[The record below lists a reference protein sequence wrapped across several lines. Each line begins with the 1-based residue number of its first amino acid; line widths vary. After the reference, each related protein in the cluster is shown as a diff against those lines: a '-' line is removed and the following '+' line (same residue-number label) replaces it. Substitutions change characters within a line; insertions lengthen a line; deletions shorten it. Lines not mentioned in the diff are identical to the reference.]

1 MFDFVRQHKKIM
13 QFLLVLLIFPSFVLF
28 GIDGY
33 NRFRDTGAAVA
44 VIDGV
49 EITQSQW
56 DAAHR
61 SEADRTRNSMPNIDL
76 KMLDSDAF
84 KYSVLDRM
92 VRDRILQAAVENAKL
107 TASDSKLAQELQQ
120 NPTIAALR
128 KTDGSLDVER
138 YKQLLAAQSMSPEM
152 FEASIRSDLSV
163 RQVMVGVSASAFAK
177 PVWANIAIDTWLQQR
192 EVQVVQFLASDY
204 RTQIKPTTEQI
215 QAFYDKNNQRF
226 QSTEKADI
234 EYVVLDLAQVEK
246 TITLNEAD
254 LKTYYQQNQERL
266 SAKEERR
273 ASHILINALQSASP
287 ADRQKAKSLADQL
300 LQEVRKAPQNFAEVA
315 KKYSQDPGSAP
326 KGGDLDFFARG
337 AMVKPFD
344 EAAFAL
350 AKGDV
355 SDVVESDF
363 GYHIIKLTDIKS
375 PKLPSFEEM
384 RPKIEAEVRKQQA
397 QRKFAEVAEQFTN
410 TVYEQSDSLQPL
422 VEKLKLQIQKS
433 SGLTRIADTSLKN
446 ILSNSKLLNAIFS
459 ADSLDKK
466 RNTEAVETA
475 PNQLVSARVT
485 QYYPA
490 KTLAL
495 DEVKPLVTE
504 TLVKD
509 QSAEL
514 AKKEGVQK
522 LDSWKKGEPA
532 QKLSA
537 AVNLSRNKPSN
548 LPPQLLDAVYRAP
561 AQTLPAWVGAD
572 LGAQGYAIARI
583 NQVSAA
589 TEKTDKKAMHER
601 LQQLISAAESL
612 SYYNFLKE
620 KFKVQIR
627 VPSPLSPTKA
637 S

>member
-300 LQEVRKAPQNFAEVA
+300 FQEVRKAPQNFAEVA

-433 SGLTRIADTSLKN
+433 SGLTRIADPSLKN
-446 ILSNSKLLNAIFS
+446 ILSNSKLLNVIFS

>member
-76 KMLDSDAF
+76 KMLDSDTF

-204 RTQIKPTTEQI
+204 RMQIKPTTEQI

-273 ASHILINALQSASP
+273 ASHILINALQSASQ

-315 KKYSQDPGSAP
+315 KKHSQDPGSAP

-446 ILSNSKLLNAIFS
+446 ILSNSKLLNVIFS

-561 AQTLPAWVGAD
+561 AETLPAWVGAD

>member
-33 NRFRDTGAAVA
+33 NRFRDKGAAVA

-56 DAAHR
+56 DATHR
-61 SEADRTRNSMPNIDL
+61 TEADRTRNSMPNIDL
-76 KMLDSDAF
+76 KILDSDAF

-107 TASDSKLAQELQQ
+107 ITSDAKLAQELQK

-128 KTDGSLDVER
+128 KHDGLLDVER

-163 RQVMVGVSASAFAK
+163 RQVMMGVSASAFAK
-177 PVWANIAIDTWLQQR
+177 PVWANVAVDTWLQQR
-192 EVQVVQFLASDY
+192 EVQVVQFLSSDY
-204 RTQIKPTTEQI
+204 RAQIKPTAEQI
-215 QAFYDKNNQRF
+215 QAFYDKNTQRF

-246 TITLNEAD
+246 TIMLNDAD

-273 ASHILINALQSASP
+273 ASHILINAPQSASQ

-300 LQEVRKAPQNFAEVA
+300 LQDMRKAPQTFADVA
-315 KKYSQDPGSAP
+315 KKHSQDPGSAT

-337 AMVKPFD
+337 AMVKPFED
-344 EAAFAL
+344 AVFAL
-350 AKGDV
+350 AKGDI
-355 SDVVESDF
+355 SDVVESNF
-363 GYHIIKLTDIKS
+363 GYHIIKLTDVKS
-375 PKLPSFEEM
+375 PKVPSFEEL
-384 RPKIEAEVRKQQA
+384 RPKIETEVRKQQA

-433 SGLTRIADTSLKN
+433 SGLTRIADLALKN
-446 ILSNSKLLNAIFS
+446 VLSNPELLNAIFS

-475 PNQLVSARVT
+475 PNQLVSARVM
-485 QYYPA
+485 QYFPA

-537 AVNLSRNKPSN
+537 FVTLSRNKPSN

-561 AQTLPAWVGAD
+561 AQTLPAWVGVD
-572 LGAQGYAIARI
+572 LGEQGYAIARI

-589 TEKTDKKAMHER
+589 TEQTDKKAMHER

-627 VPSPLSPTKA
+627 VPNPLSPTKA

>member
-315 KKYSQDPGSAP
+315 KKHSQDPGSAP

>member
-273 ASHILINALQSASP
+273 ASHILINALQSASQ

-433 SGLTRIADTSLKN
+433 SGLTRIADPSLKN
-446 ILSNSKLLNAIFS
+446 ILSNSKLLNVIFS

-561 AQTLPAWVGAD
+561 AETLPAWVGAD

>member
-273 ASHILINALQSASP
+273 ASHILINALQSASQ

-433 SGLTRIADTSLKN
+433 SGLTRIADPSLKN
-446 ILSNSKLLNAIFS
+446 ILSNSKLLNVIFS

-485 QYYPA
+485 KYYPA

-522 LDSWKKGEPA
+522 LDSWKKGEPV

-561 AQTLPAWVGAD
+561 AETLPAWVGAD

>member
-433 SGLTRIADTSLKN
+433 SGLTRIADPSLKN
-446 ILSNSKLLNAIFS
+446 ILSNSKLLNVIFS

>member
-128 KTDGSLDVER
+128 KPDGSLDVER

-152 FEASIRSDLSV
+152 FEASIRNDLSV

-433 SGLTRIADTSLKN
+433 SGLTRIADPSLKN
-446 ILSNSKLLNAIFS
+446 ILSNSKLLNVIFS

>member
-204 RTQIKPTTEQI
+204 RMQIKPTTEQI

-433 SGLTRIADTSLKN
+433 SGLTRIADPSLKN
-446 ILSNSKLLNAIFS
+446 ILSNSKLLNVIFS

-561 AQTLPAWVGAD
+561 AETLPAWVGAD

>member
-152 FEASIRSDLSV
+152 FEASIRNDLSV

-433 SGLTRIADTSLKN
+433 SGLTRIADPSLKN
-446 ILSNSKLLNAIFS
+446 ILSNSKLLNVIFS

-522 LDSWKKGEPA
+522 LDSWKKGEPV

>member
-446 ILSNSKLLNAIFS
+446 ILSNSKLLNVIFS

-561 AQTLPAWVGAD
+561 AETLPAWVGAD